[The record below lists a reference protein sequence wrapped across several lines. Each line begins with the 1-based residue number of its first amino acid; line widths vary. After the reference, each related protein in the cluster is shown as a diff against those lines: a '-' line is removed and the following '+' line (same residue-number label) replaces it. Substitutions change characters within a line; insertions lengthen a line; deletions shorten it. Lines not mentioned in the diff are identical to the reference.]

1 MTREEQQDL
10 LEQAIR
16 YIYDEDNPEEGIK
29 CLQRAAEGGLPE
41 AMQEYAIYLLE
52 QKKET
57 LAAVDW
63 FEKCYRSG
71 HPLDLRELYSEGTAD
86 FRAAIDARFT
96 TEEKKAMRIRSQAFY
111 DTMSRLI
118 TCLFLMG
125 AGHKLGECFDHP
137 YAAYIGMGIGLV
149 LAACLYKHISYS
161 RLMQL
166 GQNKES

>member
-10 LEQAIR
+10 LEQAIH
-16 YIYDEDNPEEGIK
+16 YIYDENNPEAGLQ

-52 QKKET
+52 QKKDPHT
-57 LAAVDW
+57 AVDW

-71 HPLDLRELYSEGTAD
+71 YALDLRELYSEGTAA

-96 TEEKKAMRIRSQAFY
+96 AAEKKAMRIRSQAFY
-111 DTMSRLI
+111 DTMARLI

-125 AGHKLGECFDHP
+125 AGNKLGECFDYP
-137 YAAYIGMGIGLV
+137 YAAYIGIGIGLV
-149 LAACLYKHISYS
+149 AAVCLCKYISYS

-166 GQNKES
+166 GQNKE

>member
-10 LEQAIR
+10 LEQAIH
-16 YIYDEDNPEEGIK
+16 YIYDEDNPEAGLQ

-41 AMQEYAIYLLE
+41 AMQEYAIYLLV
-52 QKKET
+52 QKNDT
-57 LAAVDW
+57 TAAVDW

-71 HPLDLRELYSEGTAD
+71 YPFDLRELYSEGTPA

-96 TEEKKAMRIRSQAFY
+96 AEEKKAMRIHSQAFY

-149 LAACLYKHISYS
+149 LAACLCKHISYS
-161 RLMQL
+161 SLMQL